1 MIKFKYAT
9 RRDREFPIIPI
20 TLIKE
25 NIEIDT
31 DGLVD
36 SGANISVFREEIAEC
51 LEIIIEDGEEILL
64 QGLGGRIV
72 GYIHELRVRIDDEK
86 FPCKVVFSKE
96 LTVGLN
102 ILGREGFF
110 EYFQITFNERD
121 KDPLRSGRILPDPC
135 SKDLVWGIGNTRQ
148 KPTPR
153 RNSREGLTC
162 ASQRRQQ
169 RPEGFP
175 P

>member
-9 RRDREFPIIPI
+9 RKDRKFPIIPI

-25 NIEIDT
+25 SIEIDI
-31 DGLVD
+31 DVLID

-51 LEIIIEDGEEILL
+51 LEIVIEDGEEILL

-72 GYIHELRVRIDDEK
+72 GYIHELRVRVDDEE

-110 EYFQITFNERD
+110 EYFQVTFNERG
-121 KDPLRSGRILPDPC
+121 KEVILG
-135 SKDLVWGIGNTRQ
+135 KI
-148 KPTPR
+148 
-153 RNSREGLTC
+153 
-162 ASQRRQQ
+162 
-169 RPEGFP
+169 
-175 P
+175 

>member
-1 MIKFKYAT
+1 MIKFKYSA

-31 DGLVD
+31 DALID
-36 SGANISVFREEIAEC
+36 SGANISVFCEEIAEC
-51 LEIIIEDGEEILL
+51 LEIVIEDGEEILL

-72 GYIHELRVRIDDEK
+72 GYIHELKIRVDNHE
-86 FPCKVVFSKE
+86 FHCKVVFSKE

-110 EYFQITFNERD
+110 EKFQITFNERD
-121 KDPLRSGRILPDPC
+121 KEIILE
-135 SKDLVWGIGNTRQ
+135 N
-148 KPTPR
+148 
-153 RNSREGLTC
+153 
-162 ASQRRQQ
+162 
-169 RPEGFP
+169 
-175 P
+175 

>member
-9 RRDREFPIIPI
+9 RRDKEFPIIPI

-25 NIEIDT
+25 NVAIDI
-31 DGLVD
+31 DGLID

-51 LEIIIEDGEEILL
+51 LEVVIEDGEEILL

-72 GYIHELRVRIDDEK
+72 GYIHELRVRVDDEE

-110 EYFQITFNERD
+110 DYFQVTFNEAA
-121 KDPLRSGRILPDPC
+121 KEVILE
-135 SKDLVWGIGNTRQ
+135 KTL
-148 KPTPR
+148 
-153 RNSREGLTC
+153 
-162 ASQRRQQ
+162 
-169 RPEGFP
+169 
-175 P
+175 

>member
-1 MIKFKYAT
+1 MIKFKYAA
-9 RRDREFPIIPI
+9 RRDREFPLIPI

-31 DGLVD
+31 DALID

-51 LEIIIEDGEEILL
+51 LEIVIEDGEEILL

-72 GYIHELRVRIDDEK
+72 GYIHELKVRVEDEE

-96 LTVGLN
+96 LTVALN

-110 EYFQITFNERD
+110 EYFQVTFNE
-121 KDPLRSGRILPDPC
+121 KGKEVILKK
-135 SKDLVWGIGNTRQ
+135 S
-148 KPTPR
+148 
-153 RNSREGLTC
+153 
-162 ASQRRQQ
+162 
-169 RPEGFP
+169 
-175 P
+175 

>member
-9 RRDREFPIIPI
+9 RKDRKFPIIPI

-25 NIEIDT
+25 NVEIDT
-31 DGLVD
+31 DALID

-51 LEIIIEDGEEILL
+51 LEVTIEDGEEILL

-72 GYIHELRVRIDDEK
+72 GYIHELRIKLDDEE

-110 EYFQITFNERD
+110 EYFQVTFNERA
-121 KDPLRSGRILPDPC
+121 KEVILEKNPAL
-135 SKDLVWGIGNTRQ
+135 S
-148 KPTPR
+148 
-153 RNSREGLTC
+153 
-162 ASQRRQQ
+162 
-169 RPEGFP
+169 
-175 P
+175 

>member
-1 MIKFKYAT
+1 MIKFKYGA
-9 RRDREFPIIPI
+9 RRDREFPIIPV

-31 DGLVD
+31 DALID

-51 LEIIIEDGEEILL
+51 LEIVIEHGEEILL

-72 GYIHELRVRIDDEK
+72 GYIHEIKVRVDDEQ
-86 FPCKVVFSKE
+86 FPCNIVFSKE

-110 EYFQITFNERD
+110 EYFQVIFNE
-121 KDPLRSGRILPDPC
+121 KGKEVILE
-135 SKDLVWGIGNTRQ
+135 KI
-148 KPTPR
+148 
-153 RNSREGLTC
+153 
-162 ASQRRQQ
+162 
-169 RPEGFP
+169 
-175 P
+175 

>member
-9 RRDREFPIIPI
+9 RRDRQFPIIPI
-20 TLIKE
+20 TLIKG
-25 NIEIDT
+25 NVTIDI
-31 DGLVD
+31 DGLID

-51 LEIIIEDGEEILL
+51 LEIAIEDGEEILL

-72 GYIHELRVRIDDEK
+72 GYIHELRVRVDDEE

-110 EYFQITFNERD
+110 EYFRVTFNERA
-121 KDPLRSGRILPDPC
+121 KEVILE
-135 SKDLVWGIGNTRQ
+135 KNL
-148 KPTPR
+148 
-153 RNSREGLTC
+153 
-162 ASQRRQQ
+162 
-169 RPEGFP
+169 
-175 P
+175 

>member
-1 MIKFKYAT
+1 MIKFKYAA
-9 RRDREFPIIPI
+9 RRNREFPLIPI

-25 NIEIDT
+25 NVEIDT
-31 DGLVD
+31 DALID

-51 LEIIIEDGEEILL
+51 LEIVIEDGEEILL

-72 GYIHELRVRIDDEK
+72 GYIHELKIRVDDEE

-110 EYFQITFNERD
+110 EYFQVTFNERG
-121 KDPLRSGRILPDPC
+121 KEVILG
-135 SKDLVWGIGNTRQ
+135 KIL
-148 KPTPR
+148 
-153 RNSREGLTC
+153 
-162 ASQRRQQ
+162 
-169 RPEGFP
+169 
-175 P
+175 

>member
-1 MIKFKYAT
+1 MIKFKYSA
-9 RRDREFPIIPI
+9 RRDRKFPIIPI

-25 NIEIDT
+25 NVEIDI
-31 DGLVD
+31 DALVD

-51 LEIIIEDGEEILL
+51 LEIAIEDGEEILL

-72 GYIHELRVRIDDEK
+72 GYIHEIKVRVDDEE

-110 EYFQITFNERD
+110 EYFQVSFNERG
-121 KDPLRSGRILPDPC
+121 KEIILE
-135 SKDLVWGIGNTRQ
+135 KI
-148 KPTPR
+148 
-153 RNSREGLTC
+153 
-162 ASQRRQQ
+162 
-169 RPEGFP
+169 
-175 P
+175 

>member
-9 RRDREFPIIPI
+9 RRDRKFPIIPI

-25 NIEIDT
+25 NVKIDI
-31 DGLVD
+31 DGLID

-51 LEIIIEDGEEILL
+51 LEIVIEDGDEILL

-72 GYIHELRVRIDDEK
+72 GYIHELRVRVDDEE

-110 EYFQITFNERD
+110 EYFQVTFNEAA
-121 KDPLRSGRILPDPC
+121 KEVILE
-135 SKDLVWGIGNTRQ
+135 KNL
-148 KPTPR
+148 
-153 RNSREGLTC
+153 
-162 ASQRRQQ
+162 
-169 RPEGFP
+169 
-175 P
+175 

>member
-9 RRDREFPIIPI
+9 RRDRKFPIIPI

-25 NIEIDT
+25 NVKIDI
-31 DGLVD
+31 DGLID

-51 LEIIIEDGEEILL
+51 LEIVIEDGDEILL

-72 GYIHELRVRIDDEK
+72 GYIHELRVRVDDEE

-102 ILGREGFF
+102 VLGREGFF
-110 EYFQITFNERD
+110 EYFQVTFNEAA
-121 KDPLRSGRILPDPC
+121 KEVILE
-135 SKDLVWGIGNTRQ
+135 KNL
-148 KPTPR
+148 
-153 RNSREGLTC
+153 
-162 ASQRRQQ
+162 
-169 RPEGFP
+169 
-175 P
+175 

>member
-9 RRDREFPIIPI
+9 RREREFPIIPI

-25 NIEIDT
+25 NVAIDI
-31 DGLVD
+31 DGLID

-51 LEIIIEDGEEILL
+51 LEVVIEDGEEILL

-72 GYIHELRVRIDDEK
+72 GYIHELRVRVDDEE

-110 EYFQITFNERD
+110 EYFQVTFNEVA
-121 KDPLRSGRILPDPC
+121 KEVILE
-135 SKDLVWGIGNTRQ
+135 KTL
-148 KPTPR
+148 
-153 RNSREGLTC
+153 
-162 ASQRRQQ
+162 
-169 RPEGFP
+169 
-175 P
+175 

>member
-9 RRDREFPIIPI
+9 RRDRKFPIIPI

-25 NIEIDT
+25 NVKIDI
-31 DGLVD
+31 DGLID

-51 LEIIIEDGEEILL
+51 LEIVIEDGDEILL

-72 GYIHELRVRIDDEK
+72 GYIHELRVRVDDEE
-86 FPCKVVFSKE
+86 FPCKIVFSKE

-110 EYFQITFNERD
+110 EYFQVTFNEAA
-121 KDPLRSGRILPDPC
+121 KEVILE
-135 SKDLVWGIGNTRQ
+135 KNL
-148 KPTPR
+148 
-153 RNSREGLTC
+153 
-162 ASQRRQQ
+162 
-169 RPEGFP
+169 
-175 P
+175 

>member
-9 RRDREFPIIPI
+9 RRDRQFPIIPI
-20 TLIKE
+20 TLIKK

-31 DGLVD
+31 DGLID

-51 LEIIIEDGEEILL
+51 LEISIEDGEEILI

-72 GYIHELRVRIDDEK
+72 GYIHELRVRVDDVE

-110 EYFQITFNERD
+110 EYFQITFNEKD
-121 KDPLRSGRILPDPC
+121 KEVVIE
-135 SKDLVWGIGNTRQ
+135 
-148 KPTPR
+148 
-153 RNSREGLTC
+153 RNR
-162 ASQRRQQ
+162 
-169 RPEGFP
+169 
-175 P
+175 

>member
-1 MIKFKYAT
+1 MIKFKYVA
-9 RRDREFPIIPI
+9 RRDREFPIIPV

-25 NIEIDT
+25 NVEIDT
-31 DGLVD
+31 DALVD

-51 LEIIIEDGEEILL
+51 LEIVIEDGEEILL

-72 GYIHELRVRIDDEK
+72 GYMHELKVRVDDEE

-110 EYFQITFNERD
+110 EYFQVTFNERG
-121 KDPLRSGRILPDPC
+121 KEVILG
-135 SKDLVWGIGNTRQ
+135 KIL
-148 KPTPR
+148 
-153 RNSREGLTC
+153 
-162 ASQRRQQ
+162 
-169 RPEGFP
+169 
-175 P
+175 